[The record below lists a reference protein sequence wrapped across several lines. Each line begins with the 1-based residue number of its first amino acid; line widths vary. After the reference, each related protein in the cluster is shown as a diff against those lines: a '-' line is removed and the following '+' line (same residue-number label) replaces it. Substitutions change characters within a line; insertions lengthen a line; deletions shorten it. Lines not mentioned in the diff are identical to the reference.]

1 MSPTIRHPDDG
12 SRPVRSF
19 PGLRAGPLLL
29 ILLAFAACT
38 PDPSDP
44 VDRTPFALNLP
55 PGFPPPDIPADNEL
69 TTARVALGKKLFYD
83 PVLSRDSTI
92 SCASCHRQEL
102 AFAHDQPI
110 SPGIEGRLG
119 FRNAPTLAN
128 VAYLDLVNKD
138 GGVVKLDLQAL
149 VPIEDHS
156 EMDFRGILAA
166 KRLQKDP
173 AYFELSL
180 RAYGREPDSYV
191 ISRALA
197 AFQRTL
203 ISGEARFDRAERGET
218 SLTVA
223 ETRGRDLFFS
233 ERAHCGSC
241 HGGFNFTFNEFANN
255 GLYADYEDQGRM
267 RVTLDPADEGKFRV
281 PTLRNITLT
290 APYMHDGSLPS
301 LEAVIDH
308 YDQGGSGHPHQNPL
322 IRPLQLS
329 EQEKADLL
337 AFLHTLTDS
346 AFLLNPAF
354 QPE

>member
-1 MSPTIRHPDDG
+1 MNRKGEYLSADG
-12 SRPVRSF
+12 NPVRSF
-19 PGLRAGPLLL
+19 LQWTGLLLL
-29 ILLAFAACT
+29 ILLAGCT
-38 PDPSDP
+38 PDPGPADP
-44 VDRTPFALNLP
+44 VDRTPYQLILP
-55 PGFPPPDIPADNEL
+55 AGFPTPDIPADNEL

-83 PVLSRDSTI
+83 PVLSRDSTV

-119 FRNAPTLAN
+119 FRNSPTLTN

-149 VPIEDHS
+149 VPIEDHN

-166 KRLQKDP
+166 QRLRSDP
-173 AYFELSL
+173 AYLELSL
-180 RAYGREPDSYV
+180 RAYGRAPDSYV

-203 ISGEARFDRAERGET
+203 ISGESRFDRAERGET

-223 ETRGRDLFFS
+223 ETRGRNLFFS
-233 ERAHCGSC
+233 ERTHCGSC
-241 HGGFNFTFNEFANN
+241 HGGFNFTFNEFENN
-255 GLYADYEDQGRM
+255 GRYPDYEDQGRM

-281 PTLRNITLT
+281 PTLRNVART
-290 APYMHDGSLPS
+290 APYMHDGSLPT
-301 LEAVIDH
+301 LAAVIDH
-308 YDQGGSGHPHQNPL
+308 YDQGGSGHPNQNPL
-322 IRPLQLS
+322 VRPLHLS
-329 EQEKADLL
+329 AQEKADLL

-346 AFLLNPAF
+346 SFIQNPAF
-354 QPE
+354 RP